1 MYIPV
6 ILGTAREGRQSEKVA
21 KFVLEETKKAG
32 LESEI
37 IDVRDYRIQATDNSG
52 EIPQAKKLAEKVI
65 RADGFII
72 VSPEYN
78 HSFPGELKMMLDMLY
93 KQYAKKPVGICGV
106 SAGGMG
112 GVRGMEQLRLLCIT
126 FHMLP
131 IGEALYFS
139 NVQDLFDEKG
149 AIKDENYYRRAKR
162 FLDELVWHAKALK
175 TARESND

>member
-21 KFVLEETKKAG
+21 RFMLEETKKTG

-37 IDVRDYRIQATDNSG
+37 LDVRDYRTQATDDSG
-52 EIPQAKKLAEKVI
+52 ETPQAKKLAEKVT

-78 HSFPGELKMMLDMLY
+78 HSFPGEVKMMLDMLY
-93 KQYAKKPVGICGV
+93 KEYAKKPVGICGV
-106 SAGGMG
+106 STGGMG
-112 GVRGMEQLRLLCIT
+112 GVRGVEQLRLFCIT
-126 FHMLP
+126 FHMVP

-139 NVQDLFDEKG
+139 NVKELFDEKG
-149 AIKDENYYRRAKR
+149 TIKDEKYYRRTKK
-162 FLDELVWHAKALK
+162 FLEELVWHAKALK
-175 TARESND
+175 VSG